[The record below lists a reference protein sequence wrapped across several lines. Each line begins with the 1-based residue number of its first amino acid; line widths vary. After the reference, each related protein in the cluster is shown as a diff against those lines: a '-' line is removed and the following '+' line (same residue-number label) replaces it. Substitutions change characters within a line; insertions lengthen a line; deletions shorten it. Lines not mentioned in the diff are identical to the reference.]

1 MRTARQTA
9 ILLAVILNRSGQSR
23 ARISAKTILHLARRQ
38 RLRVAFL
45 QNIMDELL
53 EFDWV
58 LAEVGG
64 GFGAVRASALEAAK
78 AVTGRRFLTA
88 EERQRHLEWEDLE
101 REAMPESEEEEP
113 DEDE

>member
-23 ARISAKTILHLARRQ
+23 ARISAKTILHLARRE

-45 QNIMDELL
+45 QSVMDELL

-58 LAEVGG
+58 LAEVAG

-78 AVTGRRFLTA
+78 AVTGRRFLTP
-88 EERQRHLEWEDLE
+88 EERQRHLEWDALE
-101 REAMPESEEEEP
+101 REAMPESEDEKA